1 MSGYNTNNKHRTRVN
16 TSLIWIALTQFF
28 AVAGSWAIVSG
39 GNVLRMFTLGSVTL
53 ALIIPLMVSL
63 EAGLIA
69 MVVFEPF
76 RGVLR
81 RAQYLIVGYSQ
92 NEPIHLITPI
102 VTSLG
107 ILLILSKEKLRM
119 FSATPLSGAFTVL
132 VFICILQIF
141 NPLQGGLQIGLVGA
155 LFYLIPMAW
164 FYFGQTANPELF
176 PKILKLVVLLGIITS
191 LYGVYQMTFG
201 YPSFELIWLDNT
213 DAYESINVYNVKR
226 ALATYSNAEE
236 WGRYVLLGSLA
247 AFGFASMKSQ
257 GNKRLFWFIG
267 GVTLCGMITLTGQRS
282 SIFGLFLGLTI
293 LFVTGA
299 KTVANGFARIVIL
312 SLPFILLY
320 TFSSTLSEGDIYDLD
335 ESRGV
340 SIMVSHT
347 AKGTVDPTSEGSLDA
362 RFRTWNEIV
371 TETLPGNPFGSG
383 LGAKTIAAGR
393 DRPENKGAIDN
404 YFLTLA
410 LSAGVPALI
419 LLLWILLRSFS
430 YCIKLWGESETDSD
444 DFVLARI
451 AMALLS
457 SFILNNFFGTS
468 FVIYSVAPLGWYLI
482 GWISQRAV
490 IEDVQRD

>member
-1 MSGYNTNNKHRTRVN
+1 MLNNNNKNNHRTRGN
-16 TSLIWIALTQFF
+16 ISIIWIGLTQFF
-28 AVAGSWAIVSG
+28 AVIGSWAIVSG
-39 GNVLRMFTLGSVTL
+39 GNFLRMFSLGSITL
-53 ALIIPLMVSL
+53 ALIIPLMISL
-63 EAGLIA
+63 EAGLIG
-69 MVVFEPF
+69 MIIFEPF

-81 RAQYLIVGYSQ
+81 RVQYLIVGYSE

-102 VTSLG
+102 VTCFA
-107 ILLILSKEKLRM
+107 ILLVLSKEKLRM
-119 FSATPLSGAFTVL
+119 FNATPLSGVFTVL

-141 NPLQGGLQIGLVGA
+141 NPLQGGLHIGLVGA

-164 FYFGQTANPELF
+164 FYFGQTAKPELF

-191 LYGVYQMTFG
+191 LYGVYQMTVG
-201 YPSFELIWLDNT
+201 YPAFELYWLNNT

-247 AFGFASMKSQ
+247 AFGFASMKSE

-267 GVTLCGMITLTGQRS
+267 GVTLCGMLALTGQRS
-282 SIFGLFLGLTI
+282 SIFGLFLGLAI

-299 KTVANGFARIVIL
+299 KTAANGFARIVLL
-312 SLPFILLY
+312 SLPFMLFY
-320 TFSSTLSEGDIYDLD
+320 TFSHTLSQDEIYDLD

-347 AKGTVDPTSEGSLDA
+347 AKGTIDPTSEGSLDA
-362 RFRTWNEIV
+362 RFKTWNQVV
-371 TETLPGNPFGSG
+371 TETLPGNPLGSG

-393 DRPENKGAIDN
+393 DRPETRGAVDN

-419 LLLWILLRSFS
+419 LLLWILLKSFG
-430 YCIKLWGESETDSD
+430 YCIKLWGESESDSD

-468 FVIYSVAPLGWYLI
+468 FVIYSVAPLGWYLL
-482 GWISQRAV
+482 GWINQRAV
-490 IEDVQRD
+490 VKKEFN